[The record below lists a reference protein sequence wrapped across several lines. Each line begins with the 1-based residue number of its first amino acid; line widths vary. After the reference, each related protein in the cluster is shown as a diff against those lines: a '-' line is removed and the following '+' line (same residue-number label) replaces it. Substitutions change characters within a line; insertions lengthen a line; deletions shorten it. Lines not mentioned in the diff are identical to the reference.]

1 MPCVHSRA
9 ALEGIFLLLF
19 AVLIFVFAHLP
30 SQQDVPPS
38 YLADTSNVW
47 SFVPRDHQF
56 EATDKRLIDADN
68 YPSSIQPIVATA
80 WNGTSA
86 YQQIGTSGVAV
97 MQMSVIDDQYV
108 IFFDK
113 AEHNP
118 LTTSDGNHAWSALFD
133 THAHTVRAL
142 KLVTNSFCAGDLF
155 LVLHRTPQIN
165 MFMLILKVEDG
176 SATVP

>member
-9 ALEGIFLLLF
+9 ALEGILLLLF
-19 AVLIFVFAHLP
+19 AVLIFALAHSP
-30 SQQDVPPS
+30 SQKGVSSS

-47 SFVPRDHQF
+47 SFVPRDHLF
-56 EATDKRLIDADN
+56 GEATNERPIDEDDN
-68 YPSSIQPIVATA
+68 PSSIQPILATA
-80 WNGTSA
+80 WDGTSA

-133 THAHTVRAL
+133 THTHTVRAL
-142 KLVTNSFCAGDLF
+142 KLVTNSFCAGELR
-155 LVLHRTPQIN
+155 LPLHRTPQFN
-165 MFMLILKVEDG
+165 MFILC
-176 SATVP
+176 

>member
-1 MPCVHSRA
+1 MPFVHSRA

-19 AVLIFVFAHLP
+19 VVLIFVLANLP
-30 SQQDVPPS
+30 SQQYVPPS

-47 SFVPRDHQF
+47 SFVPRDHQSG
-56 EATDKRLIDADN
+56 EVTDERLIETDN
-68 YPSSIQPIVATA
+68 NLSSIQPIVATA

-142 KLVTNSFCAGDLF
+142 KLVTNSFCAGELF
-155 LVLHRTPQIN
+155 LVLPRTPQNN
-165 MFMLILKVEDG
+165 MFVLC
-176 SATVP
+176 